1 MCYNLKM
8 AVLTKTKP
16 KTQTSSAHP
25 KRFGS
30 SVLLKN
36 KKLSLGIGIIVVI
49 IVLLG
54 ILFKSVFIA
63 AVVNGEP
70 ITRLSVVTALEKQS
84 GKATLS
90 SLITKKLI
98 LQEAK
103 KKNIAVNQNDIDS
116 EIKKIEANLQTQG
129 STLDQA
135 LVSQGMTRSD
145 LNDAIR
151 VQVAIGKMVGAGVSP
166 TEKEINDFVT
176 ANKGQM
182 TEGTTETQFREQATE
197 QLKQQKLQAKTQE
210 FIKNLQDKA
219 KVVHFVSY

>member
-1 MCYNLKM
+1 M
-8 AVLTKTKP
+8 AVATKTKP
-16 KTQTSSAHP
+16 KIQTSSTHP

-30 SVLLKN
+30 SVILRN
-36 KKLSLGIGIIVVI
+36 KKLSLGIGIAIVA

-70 ITRLSVVTALEKQS
+70 ISRLSVVTALEKQS
-84 GKATLS
+84 GKTTLD

-103 KKNIAVNQNDIDS
+103 KRNIIVAQNDIDL
-116 EIKKIEANLQTQG
+116 EIKKITANLQAQG

-135 LVSQGMTRSD
+135 LAFQGMTRSD

-151 VQVAIGKMVGAGVSP
+151 IQVSIYKMVGADVP
-166 TEKEINDFVT
+166 LTEKEINDFVT

-182 TEGTTETQFREQATE
+182 TEGTTETQFREQATK
-197 QLKQQKLQAKTQE
+197 QLKQQKLQTKTQE
-210 FIKNLQDKA
+210 FIKSLQDNA